1 LGGSLHAYGADRV
14 TSRHRDCHRAAART
28 AERTFYSYTYPV
40 PDGFADYPVG
50 PRGAFYSKDEG
61 EFLLPYE
68 AVRTAANPD
77 KALLEFFRTTYEAA
91 AELGHWDRSSLEVD
105 PGRWDRKRQSH

>member
-1 LGGSLHAYGADRV
+1 LHAYGADRV

-28 AERTFYSYTYPV
+28 AEGTFYSYTYPV

-77 KALLEFFRTTYEAA
+77 KALLEFFGTTYEAA

-105 PGRWDRKRQSH
+105 PGRWDPKRQSH